1 MRTAFTGREWKRNF
15 FMAKIQKGMLQLKNK
30 TTKIVH
36 QTKKTRYTNAAR
48 LRDEKLFHY
57 WAGATR

>member
-1 MRTAFTGREWKRNF
+1 MV
-15 FMAKIQKGMLQLKNK
+15 KIQKGMLQLKNK
-30 TTKIVH
+30 TTNIVH

-57 WAGATR
+57 WAGVTR